1 MKWEEAKLKAD
12 NPTWADL
19 ELRPTGKIETKEQYD
34 YVMYYGNH
42 TPIDVDE
49 RYMKPFEESKGKY
62 LHLGSW
68 FGGAS
73 FYYYC
78 SDEPEHIDGYFE
90 KDAPVYEKFSYG
102 KFGKIEFE

>member
-12 NPTWADL
+12 DPTWADL

-49 RYMKPFEESKGKY
+49 RYMKPFEESKVVVQRRILYQREKIF
-62 LHLGSW
+62 
-68 FGGAS
+68 FGTAKVIILYITRFIPIFQRKQVEWVRKMDKS
-73 FYYYC
+73 A
-78 SDEPEHIDGYFE
+78 EH
-90 KDAPVYEKFSYG
+90 
-102 KFGKIEFE
+102 